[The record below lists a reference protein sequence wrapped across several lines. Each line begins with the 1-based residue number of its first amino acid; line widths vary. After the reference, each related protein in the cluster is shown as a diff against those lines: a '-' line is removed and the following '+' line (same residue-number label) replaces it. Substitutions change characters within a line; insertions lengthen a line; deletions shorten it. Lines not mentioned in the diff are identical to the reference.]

1 MKAALAIALLAAF
14 HPANTMNV
22 HAESAPLV
30 GSSWIVT
37 DLAGTAPL
45 ADVPITFT
53 FDAEGNISGNAS
65 CNRFGGHYKIDGD
78 QITISRVRATRR
90 YGPQEHME
98 QERRFLVLLQAVH
111 SWELTAEDNLILT
124 GPEGSI
130 EAKRQPT
137 PKAAVPAEE

>member
-14 HPANTMNV
+14 HLVNLMDS
-22 HAESAPLV
+22 HAASPTLV

-45 ADVPITFT
+45 TDAPMTFA

-65 CNRFGGHYKIDGD
+65 CNRFGGRSLIEGD
-78 QITISRVRATRR
+78 RITISRVRATRR
-90 YGPQEHME
+90 YGPQDQME
-98 QERRFLVLLQAVH
+98 QEQRFLVLLQAAQ
-111 SWELTAEDNLILT
+111 SWALTAEDNLILT

-130 EAKRQPT
+130 QAKRQPA
-137 PKAAVPAEE
+137 KE